1 MNYLLSFVMALLHF
15 ISFNCLALLFA
26 QFCDGR
32 IRLVKLLNVFKWN
45 RRGSADGNVANNR
58 DMQLRTF

>member
-26 QFCDGR
+26 QSYDGR
-32 IRLVKLLNVFKWN
+32 ICLVKLLDVFMGN
-45 RRGSADGNVANNR
+45 RRDSADGNVTNN
-58 DMQLRTF
+58 